1 MVVVELFMKL
11 AKFSKIKSIKEIQK
25 YKLPHPKTIFIF
37 NFRKQKKEIDE
48 FLKNK
53 ENITIRTDKKGDTDF
68 CPHILRCPK
77 NKAKPFIK
85 KVTGKGYAAI
95 LQEYLPIRKNRILSG
110 NILILKNHILM
121 ELMGV
126 GPLTWLNR
134 EGRME
139 EQIKFRKDNLKE
151 VEHLGKRLVG
161 KKKLVNI
168 VKMVKNMPPYKIL
181 EFTLRLEGPF
191 FWQIKEDKTAK
202 VLES

>member
-1 MVVVELFMKL
+1 MQLKGFK
-11 AKFSKIKSIKEIQK
+11 KIEGIKELQT
-25 YKLPHPKTIFIF
+25 YNLPIPDTIFIF
-37 NFRKQKKEIDE
+37 NFKKQEKEIDK

-53 ENITIRTDKKGDTDF
+53 ENITIRTDKRGNTDF

-77 NKAKPFIK
+77 SKAKPFIK
-85 KVTGKGYAAI
+85 KITAKGYATI

-134 EGRME
+134 EGRVE

-151 VEHLGKRLVG
+151 VEHLGKRLVR

-168 VKMVKNMPPYKIL
+168 VKMVKNIPPYKVL

-202 VLES
+202 LLES

>member
-1 MVVVELFMKL
+1 MQLKGFK
-11 AKFSKIKSIKEIQK
+11 KIGGIKELQIHN
-25 YKLPHPKTIFIF
+25 LPIPDTIFIF
-37 NFRKQKKEIDE
+37 NSRKQEKEIDK

-53 ENITIRTDKKGDTDF
+53 ENITIRTDKRGNTDF

-77 NKAKPFIK
+77 NEAKPFIK
-85 KVTGKGYAAI
+85 KITAKGYAAI

-134 EGRME
+134 EGRVE
-139 EQIKFRKDNLKE
+139 EQIKLRKGNLKE
-151 VEHLGKRLVG
+151 VEHLGKRLVE

-168 VKMVKNMPPYKIL
+168 VKMVKNIPPYKIL
-181 EFTLRLEGPF
+181 EFTLRLGGPF